1 MTGLVMKREAPAA
14 VAHGGVQQA
23 GATKQLVG
31 VTQAG
36 TIMGLLLLTLPR
48 IFGSASRRS
57 TRQQQQQQ
65 EELLQHS
72 KRQFGSE
79 GGAWGALYL
88 FGEAPT
94 KNMKKVL

>member
-14 VAHGGVQQA
+14 VARGGVQQA
-23 GATKQLVG
+23 GATHGLVG
-31 VTQAG
+31 GTQAG

-57 TRQQQQQQ
+57 ARQQQQQQ
-65 EELLQHS
+65 ELLQHS

-79 GGAWGALYL
+79 IRAWGALYL

-94 KNMKKVL
+94 KKMKTVL